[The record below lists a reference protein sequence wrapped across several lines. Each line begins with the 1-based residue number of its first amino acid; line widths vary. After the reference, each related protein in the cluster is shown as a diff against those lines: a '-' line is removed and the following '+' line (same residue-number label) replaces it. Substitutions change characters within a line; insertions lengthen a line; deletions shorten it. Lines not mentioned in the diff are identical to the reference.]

1 MTEYIPLGILL
12 KTAPFALGHRCSV
25 SVETSSYWGLAF
37 RLLWPQDMAKARQL
51 LAEAGYPGGKGLGKP
66 VINTCVFTAIPF
78 LPESAQ
84 LAADS

>member
-1 MTEYIPLGILL
+1 MG
-12 KTAPFALGHRCSV
+12 
-25 SVETSSYWGLAF
+25 
-37 RLLWPQDMAKARQL
+37 KARQL
-51 LAEAGYPGGKGLGKP
+51 LAEAGYPDDKSLGKP